1 MGSIEIRPLLALGD
15 MRAMVTLQN
24 AFWGEEAE
32 SIVPA
37 HMLFSLANHGGHV
50 LAAFDDDKPVGMLV
64 GFIGTDSAETDR
76 PALANLQVVSK
87 RMVVLPQYRSA
98 GIGFRLK
105 QAQRDLAVKQG
116 VRLVTWTFD
125 PIMGLNAHLNLRKL
139 GAIGTR
145 YYQDYYGDTEGSGLA
160 LLGTSDRLY
169 VEWWVTSRRVEERLH
184 GSRADLSL
192 DHYLSAHTPML
203 NPSSAGANGLPL
215 PSEGPPQFGE
225 NNALA
230 LLEIPADFR
239 SLMAQDVEL
248 ARLWRSH
255 ARAMFVQSFAR
266 GFVSTD
272 FLHTEYDGRNRAF
285 YLLSYNGPQ
294 FQTMSYN

>member
-1 MGSIEIRPLLALGD
+1 MGDIVIRPLLALDD
-15 MRAMVTLQN
+15 MRAMVVLQN

-64 GFIGTDSAETDR
+64 GFIGTDSGETER
-76 PALANLQVVSK
+76 PALANLQMVSK
-87 RMVVLPQYRSA
+87 RMVVLPQYRSG

-105 QAQRDLAVKQG
+105 QAQRGLAVKQG
-116 VRLVTWTFD
+116 IRLVTWTFD
-125 PIMGLNAHLNLRKL
+125 PVMALNAHLNLRKL

-145 YYQDYYGDTEGSGLA
+145 YYQDYYGSVEGSGLA

-169 VEWWVTSRRVEERLH
+169 VEWWVTSNRVEERVN
-184 GSRADLSL
+184 GSRGALSL
-192 DHYLSAHTPML
+192 ADYLSAHTPLL
-203 NPSSAGANGLPL
+203 NPSSAGESGLPQ
-215 PSEGPPQFGE
+215 PSEGPPQFTE
-225 NNALA
+225 NALA

-239 SLMAQDVEL
+239 DLMAQDVEL

-255 ARAMFVQSFAR
+255 VRAMFVQAFAR
-266 GFVSTD
+266 GFVATD
-272 FLHTEYDGRNRAF
+272 FVRANHDGRERAF
-285 YLLSYNGPQ
+285 YVLSFNGPQ
-294 FQTMSYN
+294 FQTMSLN